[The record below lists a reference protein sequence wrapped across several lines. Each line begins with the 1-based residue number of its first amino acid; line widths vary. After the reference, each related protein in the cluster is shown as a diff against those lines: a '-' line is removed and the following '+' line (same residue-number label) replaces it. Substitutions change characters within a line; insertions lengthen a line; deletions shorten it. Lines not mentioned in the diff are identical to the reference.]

1 MNRNEVRLRN
11 GQRWSAEDFIDH
23 YKRPTASGT
32 PTPVTGP
39 PEPVD
44 VDMSWYMGDGPGRYY
59 HPGMFPIMHQIIDN
73 RNLVPGTYDLEKL
86 ATDKELLKAGI
97 SHYGLDARSTDF
109 PLRALVFGNESAK
122 ISGRVI
128 VNKDGSKTFE
138 KVEIRPFDT
147 NFDFEHNTWDPLLE
161 GAREVGRRKYDP
173 ENYGR
178 RFEIQYRGGGRF
190 DEPSSDR
197 GIGRVYHPFTASQLS
212 GALRKDSVYPG
223 NTPPGLLPSFTAAP
237 PPAINEHLQY
247 LDQTS
252 ASQAPA
258 RGSGAVQPF
267 GYPTNPNPPPGGVA
281 GWVTS
286 MAGVDPTNPTQPQQS
301 VIGASGGNPTPQ
313 KLLPPWVFFGP
324 R

>member
-178 RFEIQYRGGGRF
+178 RFEIEYRGGGRF

-212 GALRKDSVYPG
+212 GALRKDLSIPATHHQDCCRALPPLHLPLSTSIFNIWTKRALVRRRQVEAARCSRSV
-223 NTPPGLLPSFTAAP
+223 TLPIQTR
-237 PPAINEHLQY
+237 PPA
-247 LDQTS
+247 
-252 ASQAPA
+252 ASL
-258 RGSGAVQPF
+258 
-267 GYPTNPNPPPGGVA
+267 GG
-281 GWVTS
+281 
-286 MAGVDPTNPTQPQQS
+286 
-301 VIGASGGNPTPQ
+301 
-313 KLLPPWVFFGP
+313 
-324 R
+324 